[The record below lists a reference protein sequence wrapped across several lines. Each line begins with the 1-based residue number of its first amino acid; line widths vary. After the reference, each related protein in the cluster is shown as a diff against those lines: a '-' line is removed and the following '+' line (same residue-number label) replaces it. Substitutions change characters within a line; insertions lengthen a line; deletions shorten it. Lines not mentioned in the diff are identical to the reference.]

1 VIRRL
6 LAGLLVI
13 GLAGFGIAA
22 LSFSQTAQD
31 VCAYIETQLNVT
43 QSLKG
48 VLCQNFQ
55 SGIARGHIQPARAL
69 QFLQAVDERI
79 TPQNQG
85 SAETLLTLTG
95 QLINPAKGD
104 LPAEIIIRRTF
115 EIFSKEQSPDE
126 AMMTA
131 VREATALFN
140 MLQRVADVYREL
152 GIALAPN
159 EAEKTLQTEFGELEL
174 TVQRVDTVITAT
186 AVALDRFERRFDRR
200 LDDYSGMRAEVVK
213 ELRAPSFYGAEK
225 LPDELVRYIEAH
237 TTGQEWAPIVQQ
249 LAADR
254 GRRS

>member
-1 VIRRL
+1 MIRRL
-6 LAGLLVI
+6 LAALLVVS
-13 GLAGFGIAA
+13 LAGFGIAA
-22 LSFSQTAQD
+22 LSLGQTAQD
-31 VCAYIETQLNVT
+31 VCTYIETQLNVSP
-43 QSLKG
+43 SLKG

-55 SGIARGHIQPARAL
+55 AGIARGHIQPARAL
-69 QFLQAVDERI
+69 QFLQAVNERI
-79 TPQNQG
+79 TTQNQG
-85 SAETLLTLTG
+85 SAETLLTLAS
-95 QLINPAKGD
+95 QLVNPAKGD
-104 LPAEIIIRRTF
+104 LSAEIIIRRTF

-140 MLQRVADVYREL
+140 MLQRVADVYRGL
-152 GIALAPN
+152 GITLAPN

-200 LDDYSGMRAEVVK
+200 LDDYSGMKAEVMK

-225 LPDELVRYIEAH
+225 LPDELVRYIEAR